1 MEFLSHAGLVD
12 PPAPDSNYPSGHRA
26 SIYYEF
32 FTATF
37 KGGLEGIFYPPDPTS
52 SDL

>member
-12 PPAPDSNYPSGHRA
+12 PPAPDSNDPPGHNA
-26 SIYYEF
+26 GIYYEL

-37 KGGLEGIFYPPDPTS
+37 KGGLEGICHATDPTS